1 MLQMIR
7 GRTSLPGTVVR
18 VAATFLAA
26 DTLLILLYEEP
37 EPLDEARKRRD
48 IGCGAKRSKSMRVK
62 SGPYKNLVTHRAI
75 VAPSE
80 QMVDAR
86 SHR

>member
-1 MLQMIR
+1 MIR

-18 VAATFLAA
+18 VAATF
-26 DTLLILLYEEP
+26 LILLYEEP

-62 SGPYKNLVTHRAI
+62 SGLYKNLVTHRAI

>member
-18 VAATFLAA
+18 VAA
-26 DTLLILLYEEP
+26 TLLILLYEEP

-80 QMVDAR
+80 RMVDAR

>member
-18 VAATFLAA
+18 VAA
-26 DTLLILLYEEP
+26 TLLILLYEEP